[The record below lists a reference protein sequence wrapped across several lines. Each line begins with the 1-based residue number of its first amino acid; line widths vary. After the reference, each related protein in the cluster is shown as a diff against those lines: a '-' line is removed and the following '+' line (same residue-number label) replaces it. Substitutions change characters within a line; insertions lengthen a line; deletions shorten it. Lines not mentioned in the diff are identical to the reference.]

1 MKKILLSALVFGLIN
16 ADSSLDINGAKLEI
30 LSLAQNPV
38 KLENI
43 VFQSSQNE
51 QIAKE
56 LYANESAPKNEHNVV
71 LISSKN
77 YKAIIDTGFAHT
89 KETLVAKLN
98 ALGVKSDDITHVII
112 THSHGDHVGG
122 LDIFKKSK
130 VLVNADEVEFWRKK
144 ADINALNLQTFK
156 PNEELIEK
164 GSGIFALRAYGHT
177 PGHSMIAFSSI
188 DEKLKI
194 ARHEEAL
201 NDEIIANSSFIFV
214 ADIFHFYDLQKSAP
228 VVAASFDNDKYKA
241 IEARK
246 AVIAKLKKH
255 KTPFLGTHMPSSEP
269 VIFDEKGAV
278 INAQKQE
285 NKNEQKSVDLAK
297 GAKLYN
303 SICAACHGK
312 NADTIY
318 LGLVPALKSVNEIAD
333 YLAQYKKGTRNR
345 YNQGAIMQAQTKRLE
360 EGDFEGIEG
369 YIKSLAKSE
378 K

>member
-1 MKKILLSALVFGLIN
+1 MKKILLSALAFGLIN
-16 ADSSLDINGAKLEI
+16 ADSSLEINGAKLDI
-30 LSLAQNPV
+30 LSLAQNSV

-43 VFQSSQNE
+43 IFQSSQNE

-56 LYANESAPKNEHNVV
+56 LYANENAPKNEHNVV

-77 YKAIIDTGFAHT
+77 YKTIIDTGFAHT
-89 KETLVAKLN
+89 KETLISKLN
-98 ALGVKSDDITHVII
+98 SLGVKPDDITHVII

-122 LDIFKKSK
+122 LDLFKKAK

-156 PNEELIEK
+156 ANEELIESD
-164 GSGIFALRAYGHT
+164 SGIFALRAYGHT
-177 PGHSMIAFSSI
+177 PGHSMIAFSKV
-188 DEKLKI
+188 DKNLKI

-246 AVIAKLKKH
+246 AVIAKLKEH
-255 KTPFLGTHMPSSEP
+255 KTPFLGTHMSSSKP
-269 VIFDEKGAV
+269 VVFDAKG
-278 INAQKQE
+278 
-285 NKNEQKSVDLAK
+285 DF
-297 GAKLYN
+297 GAKLAN
-303 SICAACHGK
+303 S
-312 NADTIY
+312 
-318 LGLVPALKSVNEIAD
+318 
-333 YLAQYKKGTRNR
+333 
-345 YNQGAIMQAQTKRLE
+345 QT
-360 EGDFEGIEG
+360 
-369 YIKSLAKSE
+369 KSE